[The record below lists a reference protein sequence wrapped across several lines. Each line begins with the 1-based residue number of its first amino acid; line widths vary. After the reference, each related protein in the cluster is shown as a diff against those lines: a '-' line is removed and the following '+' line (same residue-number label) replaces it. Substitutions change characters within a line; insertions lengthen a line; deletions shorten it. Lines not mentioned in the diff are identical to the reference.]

1 MVAAVVA
8 AVVAT
13 VAAVVEATAATATM
27 ETATTTTEH
36 IRRKNLQAAT
46 ENYILL
52 SVEINLLVY

>member
-8 AVVAT
+8 A
-13 VAAVVEATAATATM
+13 VAAVVEATAATATT
-27 ETATTTTEH
+27 ETVTTTTDN
-36 IRRKNLQAAT
+36 ITLANLQAAT